1 MGIPHSRRALFR
13 TATTMTVSNSELD
26 AMAEKLS
33 LCPDYR
39 VLRRLK
45 PREMSVPD
53 KSENTRVGVAL
64 DVETTGLD
72 TSKDE
77 IIELGMVKFAYLP
90 SGEITHITD
99 VFEAFNEP
107 STPIPSEIVELT
119 GITDELVAGHRISA
133 DDVNSFVADAAIII
147 AHNAAFDRQFS
158 ERYWSTFEHK
168 NWACSATQVE
178 WRKLGFE
185 GSRLAY
191 LLAGCGYFH
200 HSHRAAD
207 DCKALLEIMSM
218 KPNGSESTA
227 LALLLESARKP
238 TVRIW
243 AEQSPFDLREILKK
257 RKYRWNDGSNGRPKA
272 WYVDVPEASQAD
284 ELKFLRDEIY
294 QRNIDLFS
302 NRITAAQRFS
312 KRI

>member
-1 MGIPHSRRALFR
+1 
-13 TATTMTVSNSELD
+13 MTVSNSELD
-26 AMAEKLS
+26 AMAQTLALS
-33 LCPDYR
+33 PDYR

-45 PREMSVPD
+45 PREVRAQDMSAD
-53 KSENTRVGVAL
+53 TRIGVVL

-90 SGEITHITD
+90 SGEITHITR

-107 STPIPSEIVELT
+107 SAPIPFEIVELT
-119 GITDELVAGHRISA
+119 GITDALVAGHKIST
-133 DDVNSFVADAAIII
+133 DDVNGFVEDAAIII

-158 ERYWSTFEHK
+158 ERYWPTFEHK
-168 NWACSATQVE
+168 NWACSASQVE

-207 DCKALLEIMSM
+207 DCKALLEVMSM
-218 KPNGSESTA
+218 KPDGGESTS

-238 TVRIW
+238 TMRIW

-257 RKYRWNDGSNGRPKA
+257 RKYRWNDGSDGRPKA
-272 WYVDVPEASQAD
+272 WYVDVAEANHAG

-294 QRNIDLFS
+294 QREVDLLTS
-302 NRITAAQRFS
+302 RITAAHRFS

>member
-1 MGIPHSRRALFR
+1 
-13 TATTMTVSNSELD
+13 
-26 AMAEKLS
+26 
-33 LCPDYR
+33 
-39 VLRRLK
+39 
-45 PREMSVPD
+45 
-53 KSENTRVGVAL
+53 
-64 DVETTGLD
+64 
-72 TSKDE
+72 
-77 IIELGMVKFAYLP
+77 MVKFAYLP
-90 SGEITHITD
+90 SGEITHVTA
-99 VFEAFNEP
+99 VFEEFNEP
-107 STPIPSEIVELT
+107 SAPIPSEIVELT
-119 GITDELVAGHRISA
+119 ITDALVAGHKIST
-133 DDVNSFVADAAIII
+133 DDVNNFVADAAIII

-158 ERYWSTFEHK
+158 ERYWPAFEHK
-168 NWACSATQVE
+168 YWACSATQVE

-218 KPNGSESTA
+218 KPTGSENTA

-257 RKYRWNDGSNGRPKA
+257 RKYRWNDGSDGRPKA
-272 WYVDVPEASQAD
+272 WYVDVAEASHAE

-294 QRNIDLFS
+294 RREVDLLA

-312 KRI
+312 KRV